1 MNTTE
6 HDRTD
11 LESVES
17 TEAVASSDFDSS
29 ESAEIADP
37 TEPVTFADLGLSDAV
52 LSAVADMGY
61 ENPTPVQAAAIPE
74 ALAGRDVLAAA
85 QTGTGK
91 TAAFLLPTMDRLGH
105 VPHTRGRRRAEAQGP
120 LMLVV
125 TPTRELAQQ
134 IEKVCRAVARRTRHT
149 SVTVVGGLSYNPQ
162 KDALRRGC
170 DVLIA
175 TPGRLQDL
183 IDQGACSLDQVQ
195 VLVLDEADRM
205 LDMGFLPAVRR
216 IVGYMPADRQ
226 TLLFSATL
234 DEKAVGSITD
244 LVHDPARVEI
254 APVTSTAD
262 TVEQYV
268 LPVALDAKNDLLQQ
282 VLRREGTER
291 AIVFTRTKHRAET
304 CCRRLARAGISCAA
318 IHGDRTQAQRQRALK
333 AFRNGQCDV
342 LVATDVL
349 ARGIDISD
357 VRYVINFDVPEDPVD
372 YIHRIGRTG
381 RAGEAGWSLTFVT
394 SEDLFEFFDI
404 EALMGKTVDEF
415 DAEGLDLGEA
425 VPEIDPER
433 VPASKPADK
442 REKKRRRV
450 RAARAARS
458 RQRNGEDRAPR
469 TARGEEGAA
478 KPSRRKRGGK
488 TRVHAEDAV
497 ESGDVREERFER
509 ADRDGGRDRF
519 DREDRGGRGGRG
531 EKRDRFERDERA
543 GRGSRGGRDRFE
555 DDGRAGREDR
565 DGYRGRSGR
574 AGRDGGS
581 RRDRFTDDR
590 FDNERGDRR
599 GNRGGRRDFEDGR
612 SRRDR
617 REGDFDRGG
626 RGARDRFEDGGR
638 WDRDDRG
645 GRDGRW
651 DREDRGG
658 RGDRRD
664 YEDRGGRRDRNDR
677 FDGNR
682 GNGRSQGR
690 SRRFDNDRF
699 DGGRDSRGGQRAGH
713 GNGRGGNRGNGR
725 EAWRNYDEPNERRG
739 RGGRSGRGG
748 SQDRL
753 RGPRSGRGRSGGS
766 YDSSRRPGDRGGR
779 W

>member
-6 HDRTD
+6 QDRTD
-11 LESVES
+11 LESVEAV
-17 TEAVASSDFDSS
+17 EAVASADLDSS
-29 ESAEIADP
+29 ESAETAESADA
-37 TEPVTFADLGLSDAV
+37 VTFADLGLSDAV

-134 IEKVCRAVARRTRHT
+134 IEKVCRAVARRTRHA

-234 DEKAVGSITD
+234 DDKAVGSITD
-244 LVHDPARVEI
+244 LVRDPARVEI

-262 TVEQYV
+262 TVEQYM

-282 VLRREGTER
+282 VLHREGTER

-394 SEDLFEFFDI
+394 TDDLFEFYDI

-415 DAEGLDLGEA
+415 DAEGLDLGAA

-442 REKKRRRV
+442 REKKRRRA
-450 RAARAARS
+450 RATRAARS
-458 RQRNGEDRAPR
+458 RQRNGA
-469 TARGEEGAA
+469 ARGDEAAA

-488 TRVHAEDAV
+488 TRVHAEDAA
-497 ESGDVREERFER
+497 ESRDAREERFER
-509 ADRDGGRDRF
+509 GGRDGGADRF
-519 DREDRGGRGGRG
+519 DREERGGRG
-531 EKRDRFERDERA
+531 EDRGRFDREGRSGRA
-543 GRGSRGGRDRFE
+543 GRGGRGGRDRFE
-555 DDGRAGREDR
+555 DGGRAVREDR
-565 DGYRGRSGR
+565 DGYRSRSER
-574 AGRDGGS
+574 AGRDGAS
-581 RRDRFTDDR
+581 RRDRFADDR
-590 FDNERGDRR
+590 FDNERRDRR
-599 GNRGGRRDFEDGR
+599 GSRGGRRDFEDGR
-612 SRRDR
+612 SRWDR

-626 RGARDRFEDGGR
+626 RGGRDRFEDGGR

-651 DREDRGG
+651 DRDDRGG
-658 RGDRRD
+658 RGGRRD
-664 YEDRGGRRDRNDR
+664 YEDRGGHRDRSDRRDR
-677 FDGNR
+677 FDGARDDRRN
-682 GNGRSQGR
+682 QGR

-699 DGGRDSRGGQRAGH
+699 DGGRGGRDGQRGDH
-713 GNGRGGNRGNGR
+713 RGGRGGNRGNGR
-725 EAWRNYDEPNERRG
+725 ETWRNYDEPNERRG